1 MFSSGG
7 QSFRA
12 SLIPDQRS
20 IQIFGI
26 FKKNSRTLRPIQT
39 RKSFFFSE
47 MKIEFV
53 RKNSRFSVDN

>member
-26 FKKNSRTLRPIQT
+26 LKKKLPHATSDPDKTT
-39 RKSFFFSE
+39 FFLLGDE
-47 MKIEFV
+47 
-53 RKNSRFSVDN
+53 N

>member
-26 FKKNSRTLRPIQT
+26 FKKLPHATSDPDKTT
-39 RKSFFFSE
+39 FFLLGDE
-47 MKIEFV
+47 
-53 RKNSRFSVDN
+53 N